1 MGKVGTVIIWLACLL
16 GSLDMGFLQFV
27 GDGLDS
33 VMHFFRV
40 CVMRDCAW
48 LCVDFWDYA

>member
-33 VMHFFRV
+33 VMHFFV
-40 CVMRDCAW
+40 CAI
-48 LCVDFWDYA
+48 CVIVLGYV